1 MADKV
6 IKRGER
12 IMIVTLT
19 IKDAENLTSY
29 LKEKGYKVAY
39 LHNENKTLERT
50 EIIYNFRKGK
60 YDLYTY
66 LSNDIFYKVCAYK
79 SGSSCN

>member
-1 MADKV
+1 
-6 IKRGER
+6 
-12 IMIVTLT
+12 MIVTLT

-50 EIIYNFRKGK
+50 EII
-60 YDLYTY
+60 
-66 LSNDIFYKVCAYK
+66 
-79 SGSSCN
+79 